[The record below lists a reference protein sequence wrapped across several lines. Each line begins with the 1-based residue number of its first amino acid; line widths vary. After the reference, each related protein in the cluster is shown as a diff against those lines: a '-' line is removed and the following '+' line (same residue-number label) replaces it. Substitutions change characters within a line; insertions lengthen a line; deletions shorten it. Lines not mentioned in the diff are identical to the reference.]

1 MKHPILKRKP
11 NRKDD
16 PLYGLNRRVA
26 RKLGKSES
34 LVSLVR
40 RGIIASRHVADA
52 IEAEGRLMLQEWAAA
67 QKAKCAG
74 KEAQHA

>member
-11 NRKDD
+11 NRKDN

-34 LVSLVR
+34 LISVVR
-40 RGIIASRHVADA
+40 RGLVASSKVADA
-52 IEAEGRLMLQEWAAA
+52 IENEAQLMLEEWA
-67 QKAKCAG
+67 
-74 KEAQHA
+74 EARRARGGSHA

>member
-40 RGIIASRHVADA
+40 RGLIACRTVAGA
-52 IEAEGRLMLQEWAAA
+52 IEADA
-67 QKAKCAG
+67 C
-74 KEAQHA
+74 

>member
-1 MKHPILKRKP
+1 MKHPIVKRKP

-34 LVSLVR
+34 LISIVR
-40 RGIIASRHVADA
+40 RGIIASRQVADA
-52 IEAEGRLMLQEWAAA
+52 IEEEGRLMLKEWAQA
-67 QKAKCAG
+67 QRAR
-74 KEAQHA
+74 EARRA

>member
-34 LVSLVR
+34 LVSMVR
-40 RGIIASRHVADA
+40 RGIAASSDVADA
-52 IEAEGRLMLQEWAAA
+52 IEDEAQLMLQERA
-67 QKAKCAG
+67 
-74 KEAQHA
+74 EARRAVGGLHA

>member
-1 MKHPILKRKP
+1 MEHPILKRKA

-26 RKLGKSES
+26 RRLGKSES

-40 RGIIASRHVADA
+40 RGIATSSAVADA
-52 IEAEGRLMLQEWAAA
+52 IAVEAQLMLMERTAARRIR
-67 QKAKCAG
+67 G
-74 KEAQHA
+74 GPHA